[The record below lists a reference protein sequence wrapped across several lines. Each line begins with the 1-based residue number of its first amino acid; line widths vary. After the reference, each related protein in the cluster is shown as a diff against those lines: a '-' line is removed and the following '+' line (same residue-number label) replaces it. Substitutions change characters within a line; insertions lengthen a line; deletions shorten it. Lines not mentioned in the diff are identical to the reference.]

1 MRDILITLLI
11 FGSLPFFFKR
21 PYIGVLVWSWLSYMN
36 PHRLTWSFAYHMP
49 FAQIVA
55 ITLFAAILFS
65 KDRRSIPVN
74 ATTVVWMVF
83 LLWMAV
89 TTFLAVY
96 PEPALNYYIRI
107 LKIQAITALTLMLM
121 TDKRRIDM
129 LIWVIALSIGF
140 YSIKGGVFTVL
151 SGGGYRVWG
160 PASSMIMD
168 NNHLALA
175 TLMILPLMYYLYAT
189 AKNKWVKYFL
199 QFSIFT
205 SFLAVLGS
213 QSRGA
218 LLAIICVI
226 GYFWLGSK
234 TKLLSGLAIVI
245 LAFIGFIFMPQSW
258 HDRMNTIENYEQDE
272 SAMSRIHAWKYSINI
287 ANDRF
292 TGGGLNSWSTATY
305 NVYSPE
311 APLVIVAHS
320 IYFNVL
326 ADHGW
331 LGLLMYLA
339 ILALTWNNL
348 SKVVRATAQSDP
360 DTALLARML
369 KVSFIAYLTGGAFL
383 SLSYFDLPWHIVAIA
398 VLLRTYCIPE
408 KELSKPR
415 YSFRRVDAAKTEQH
429 LAMRKLV

>member
-1 MRDILITLLI
+1 MRDILVTLLI
-11 FGSLPFFFKR
+11 FGSLPFIFKR

-36 PHRLTWSFAYHMP
+36 PHRLAWGFAYNMP

-55 ITLFAAILFS
+55 ITLFAAILFN

-74 ATTVVWMVF
+74 ATTVIWIVF

-89 TTFLAVY
+89 TSFTAFY
-96 PEPALNYYIRI
+96 PEAALNYYIRI

-129 LIWVIALSIGF
+129 LVWVITMSIGF
-140 YSIKGGVFTVL
+140 YSIKGGFFTL
-151 SGGGYRVWG
+151 LTGGGYRVWG

-189 AKNKWVKYFL
+189 AKNKWVKYVL
-199 QFSIFT
+199 QFSLLT

-234 TKLLSGLAIVI
+234 TKLLSGLAIAI
-245 LAFIGFIFMPQSW
+245 LAFVGFIFMPQSW
-258 HDRMNTIENYEQDE
+258 HDRMDTIANYEQDE
-272 SAMSRIHAWKYSINI
+272 SAMSRIYAWKYSINV
-287 ANDRF
+287 ANDRI
-292 TGGGLNSWSTATY
+292 TGGGLNSWSAATY
-305 NVYSPE
+305 SVYSPD
-311 APLVIVAHS
+311 APFVIVAHS

-331 LGLLMYLA
+331 LGLILYLA
-339 ILALTWNNL
+339 ILILTWSNL
-348 SKVVRATAQSDP
+348 SKVSRAAKEHDP

-369 KVSFIAYLTGGAFL
+369 KVSFVAYLTGGAFL

-398 VLLRTYCIPE
+398 VLLRTYCTPQE
-408 KELSKPR
+408 VLGKR
-415 YSFRRVDAAKTEQH
+415 QYSPGSREGADIERRVA
-429 LAMRKLV
+429 LR